1 MNVFIVKLLK
11 RAVLAEINRV
21 ENKPE
26 SSRYPVLIEA
36 KEKLAKIR
44 VRRLEGPEKLLQD
57 LTEVPTE

>member
-1 MNVFIVKLLK
+1 MPKLIELK
-11 RAVLAEINRV
+11 
-21 ENKPE
+21 NKPKP
-26 SSRYPVLIEA
+26 SRYPVLIEA